1 MILNKKQIWCHL
13 DFQKN
18 LQYIT
23 CMRKIIG
30 DHKYERANNI
40 AMGTIPK
47 TKTTR
52 IQNIKSNIGRFFYLE
67 V

>member
-1 MILNKKQIWCHL
+1 MLSLGSPKEATIYYLQEKK
-13 DFQKN
+13 
-18 LQYIT
+18 
-23 CMRKIIG
+23 KIS
-30 DHKYERANNI
+30 DHKYERGNNI